1 MAVVAPAL
9 LPIPSSPLLS
19 CHDAVV
25 PSSALLWQR
34 NRDWAR
40 ASELKYST
48 IPALEKTVEAS
59 AHTADD
65 DVLLAD
71 TVSPSHIAKVISR
84 QVRCMHR

>member
-1 MAVVAPAL
+1 MASGL

-19 CHDAVV
+19 CHDVAVR
-25 PSSALLWQR
+25 PSALSWQR

-59 AHTADD
+59 ARAADG

-71 TVSPSHIAKVISR
+71 TVSPAHIAKVISR
-84 QVRCMHR
+84 QVGCVHR